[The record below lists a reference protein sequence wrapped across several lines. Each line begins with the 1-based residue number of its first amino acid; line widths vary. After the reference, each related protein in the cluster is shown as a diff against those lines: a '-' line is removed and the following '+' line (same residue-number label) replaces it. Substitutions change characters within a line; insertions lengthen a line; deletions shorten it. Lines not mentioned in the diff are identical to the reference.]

1 MPAEEVFD
9 IYTRDGKYLGT
20 RTRGEC
26 HSKNPG
32 FYHKPV
38 WIWIIND
45 DGQFLVQKRAR
56 FKKWYPGYWAAP
68 SAGHVEAG
76 EKLVDGAVRETKE
89 ELGIDTKPE
98 DYHFLGEYIS
108 DTTWEIGQIY
118 LLKISKKI
126 EDMHLSEK
134 EVEQVKWLSF
144 DEFKDLLNSDQ
155 FMPYDDE
162 FKKMTINLL
171 KGYKK

>member
-1 MPAEEVFD
+1 MSAEEVLD
-9 IYTRDGKYLGT
+9 IFTREGKYLGT

-45 DGQFLVQKRAR
+45 DGQFLVQKRSH
-56 FKKWYPGYWAAP
+56 FKKWLPGLWDIP

-98 DYHFLGEYIS
+98 DYQYVGEYVS
-108 DTTWEIGQIY
+108 DTTWEIGQVY
-118 LLKISKKI
+118 LLKINKKI
-126 EDMHLSEK
+126 EDMQIWEK

-155 FMPYDDE
+155 FVPYDAE
-162 FKKMTINLL
+162 FKKMSIDLL
-171 KGYKK
+171 KRYKK